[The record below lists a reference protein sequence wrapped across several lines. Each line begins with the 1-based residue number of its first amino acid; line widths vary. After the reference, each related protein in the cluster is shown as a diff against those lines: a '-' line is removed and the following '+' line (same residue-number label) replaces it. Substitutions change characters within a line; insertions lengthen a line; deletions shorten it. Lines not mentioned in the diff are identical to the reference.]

1 MNLKEL
7 RSQLQFGDI
16 KIIATETG
24 VSTATVQAALRG
36 AIKTNTALMVIDH
49 AQHLIKLRAERIEYL
64 RSVIKPKYA
73 KP

>member
-7 RSQLQFGDI
+7 RSKLQFGDI
-16 KIIATETG
+16 KIIATEIG

-36 AIKTNTALMVIDH
+36 TITTNTAQMVVDH
-49 AQHLIKLRAERIEYL
+49 AEHLIKLREDRIEYL
-64 RSVIKPKYA
+64 QRVIKPKYA